1 MQGIFPS
8 VPRFSSTDT
17 DDRPVCEWI
26 RPALLPERDT
36 ARTRRSLPSGMPDS
50 LEVHVV
56 HFRDGVERST
66 VVTYGARAYLVHY
79 EFRRHGGSTRRRDA
93 FP

>member
-26 RPALLPERDT
+26 RPALL
-36 ARTRRSLPSGMPDS
+36 PDS

-79 EFRRHGGSTRRRDA
+79 EFRRHGGPTRRRDA